1 MSGSPRGNETRA
13 RNWDALAAIIAA
25 LIGAFALVVSGYTAY
40 LQRTQVRRYDLRLDA
55 LDIVMP

>member
-40 LQRTQVRRYDLRLDA
+40 LQRTQVRAQVWPYL
-55 LDIVMP
+55 MP